1 MRKLTFEELTSRRMT
16 LDSIRAAERFPFA
29 IILQDVRSLYNVG
42 SIFRTADA
50 FRANMLILTGFT
62 PSPPR
67 KEISKTALDA
77 EASVPWKYYRSTLE
91 AIGEM
96 RQNGWKIYAVEVAH
110 ESRGIPSLSQ
120 QDFPAVFVLGNELSG
135 VTDDIMAECDGAFE
149 ISMHGVKHS
158 LNVAVAAGI
167 IMYQAATICTS

>member
-1 MRKLTFEELTSRRMT
+1 MKKLTYDELTSRRMT
-16 LDSIRAAERFPFA
+16 LDSIMTAERFPFG

-50 FRANMLILTGFT
+50 FRASMLILTGFT

-77 EASVPWKYYRSTLE
+77 EATVPWKYYHSTLE
-91 AIGEM
+91 AIADM
-96 RQNGWKIYAVEVAH
+96 RRNGWKVHAIEVAH
-110 ESRGIPSLSQ
+110 ESRDISTLSRSV
-120 QDFPAVFVLGNELSG
+120 FPAVFVLGNELTG
-135 VTDDIMAECDGAFE
+135 VTDEVMAECDGAFE

-167 IMYQAATICTS
+167 TMYQAATLFTS

>member
-1 MRKLTFEELTSRRMT
+1 MRKLTYDELTSRRLT
-16 LDSIRAAERFPFA
+16 LESIRNAERFPFV

-50 FRANMLILTGFT
+50 FRAGALILTGYT

-77 EASVPWKYYRSTLE
+77 EKTVPWKYYRTTLE
-91 AIGEM
+91 AIAEM
-96 RQNGWKIYAVEVAH
+96 RQDGWKVYAIEVAH
-110 ESRGIPSLSQ
+110 ESRDLSTMSRR
-120 QDFPAVFVLGNELSG
+120 DFPAVFVLGNELSG
-135 VTDDIMAECDGAFE
+135 VSDDVINICDGAFE

-167 IMYQAATICTS
+167 TMYQAATVCT